1 MKTNLEHYKD
11 LFINNNGDM
20 CCGLKRKI
28 CKVEGCNCT
37 GCIECH
43 KEFIKWVL
51 EEYKEPKIQLLQWE
65 YDLIEVHVAIGHGSH
80 SFDCVT
86 VLRELKNKGHFKNVK
101 EDVGLGYML
110 ENCEIVDESNETI

>member
-20 CCGLKRKI
+20 CHGFKRKI

-43 KEFIKWVL
+43 KEFIEWVL
-51 EEYKEPKIQLLQWE
+51 EECKELKIQLLQWE
-65 YDLIEVHVAIGHGSH
+65 YDLIEVQVDDGHKRYL
-80 SFDCVT
+80 FDCFP
-86 VLRELKNKGHFKNVK
+86 VLRKLRCKGYFKNVT
-101 EDVGLGYML
+101 EDMRIDFIL
-110 ENCEIVDESNETI
+110 ENCEIVEEIK